1 MWECQLDSA
10 MESAHCLPKEAPASD
25 GGVEEQYEVEE
36 GMAYTQEIGI
46 SGKSLNSEGQTRKN
60 LPRRNHRGV
69 FCGKPRTP
77 KRFRKSETRRDILP
91 SHSLPITGGWGPFCA
106 AVAGK
111 GSTAETSRAAQ
122 ENSQGGWAV
131 RPASRQRFLTLT
143 APCFASS
150 GFGKCPGPGL
160 PRGQI

>member
-1 MWECQLDSA
+1 MWECQRDSA

-91 SHSLPITGGWGPFCA
+91 SHSLPITARLHQALQSKTAKPCVGGCEGLCASYGSGGIPYTSARLKRGVGAFVSRYRGKRFC
-106 AVAGK
+106 
-111 GSTAETSRAAQ
+111 R
-122 ENSQGGWAV
+122 
-131 RPASRQRFLTLT
+131 
-143 APCFASS
+143 
-150 GFGKCPGPGL
+150 
-160 PRGQI
+160 